1 MQALYLS
8 LDLPPEAA
16 GLAVIRTAAR
26 ALHPLLR
33 ANPDLR
39 LARRRFYRE
48 MLNEHDL
55 ARARQTAGR
64 KRSRPANP
72 PSRS

>member
-1 MQALYLS
+1 
-8 LDLPPEAA
+8 
-16 GLAVIRTAAR
+16 
-26 ALHPLLR
+26 LHPLLR

-48 MLNEHDL
+48 MLNEHDV
-55 ARARQTAGR
+55 ARARQAGAR

-72 PSRS
+72 SPRN

>member
-48 MLNEHDL
+48 MLNEHDV

-72 PSRS
+72 SPRG